1 MFSGEI
7 RASSYFPSD
16 REAGTFRVESW
27 LSGGGRRLA
36 WLVGGSVERVV
47 GGGGGGG
54 GGGGTASSNLEYA
67 SPSFCGT
74 RREDGGWREGEIQ
87 L

>member
-1 MFSGEI
+1 M
-7 RASSYFPSD
+7 
-16 REAGTFRVESW
+16 ESW

-36 WLVGGSVERVV
+36 WLVGGSVARVV
-47 GGGGGGG
+47 GGGGG
-54 GGGGTASSNLEYA
+54 GGGGTASSNLENA

-74 RREDGGWREGEIQ
+74 RREGGGWKEGEIQ

>member
-1 MFSGEI
+1 M
-7 RASSYFPSD
+7 
-16 REAGTFRVESW
+16 ESW

-36 WLVGGSVERVV
+36 WLVGGSVARVV
-47 GGGGGGG
+47 GGGGGG
-54 GGGGTASSNLEYA
+54 GGGGTASSNLENA

-74 RREDGGWREGEIQ
+74 RREGGGWKEGEIQ